1 MLKSIRIN
9 FKDGT
14 FKELVLSKATE
25 VKTSNKMINIDKL
38 KDGTWRMIY
47 DADTI
52 PDMVDVLNFE
62 LHRED

>member
-1 MLKSIRIN
+1 MLKSIVIN

-52 PDMVDVLNFE
+52 SNMADVLNFE